1 MRFLDYFRSKG
12 KTSANMAKDRLQIIV
27 ASERLTRNGPD
38 YLPIM
43 KEEILLVVRK
53 YIPVTDGAVK
63 VQMDKEGDYEVLELN
78 ITLPED
84 IPASS
89 ELGKNHL

>member
-1 MRFLDYFRSKG
+1 
-12 KTSANMAKDRLQIIV
+12 MAKDRLQIIV

-53 YIPVTDGAVK
+53 YIPVNDGAVK
-63 VQMDKEGDYEVLELN
+63 VQMDKEGDCEVLELN
-78 ITLPED
+78 ITLPEEKT
-84 IPASS
+84 AS
-89 ELGKNHL
+89 

>member
-1 MRFLDYFRSKG
+1 MRFLDYFRSNK

-27 ASERLTRNGPD
+27 ASERMTRNGPD

-53 YIPVTDGAVK
+53 YIKVEDSAVK
-63 VQMDKEGDYEVLELN
+63 VQMDKEGDFEVLELN
-78 ITLPED
+78 ITLPDE
-84 IPASS
+84 SS
-89 ELGKNHL
+89 AP

>member
-1 MRFLDYFRSKG
+1 MRFLDYFRSNR

-27 ASERLTRNGPD
+27 ASERLTRNGPN

-53 YIPVTDGAVK
+53 YIKVEDGAVK
-63 VQMDKEGDYEVLELN
+63 VQMDKEGDCEVLELN

-84 IPASS
+84 TTAS
-89 ELGKNHL
+89 

>member
-1 MRFLDYFRSKG
+1 MRFLDYFRSNK

-27 ASERLTRNGPD
+27 ASERMTRNGPD
-38 YLPIM
+38 YLPLM

-53 YIPVTDGAVK
+53 YIKVEDGAVK

-78 ITLPED
+78 ITLPDET
-84 IPASS
+84 
-89 ELGKNHL
+89 

>member
-1 MRFLDYFRSKG
+1 MRFLDYFRSNK

-27 ASERLTRNGPD
+27 ASERMARNGPD
-38 YLPIM
+38 YLPLM

-53 YIPVTDGAVK
+53 YIKVEDGAVK

-78 ITLPED
+78 ITLPDETST
-84 IPASS
+84 P
-89 ELGKNHL
+89 

>member
-1 MRFLDYFRSKG
+1 MRFLDYFRSNK

-27 ASERLTRNGPD
+27 ASERMTRNGPD
-38 YLPIM
+38 YLPLM

-53 YIPVTDGAVK
+53 YIKVEDGAVK

-78 ITLPED
+78 ITLPDETLT
-84 IPASS
+84 P
-89 ELGKNHL
+89 